1 MANKFSRNTMKITQ
15 IYNGFKDEELVVD
28 KTYQRKKV
36 WGDKDNIRLIE
47 TILLDLVIPE
57 IFMWDYDTDPNT
69 GKTITHIVDGQ
80 QRMASWL
87 CFMGVGTKVAFC
99 FRGMEGRQ
107 L

>member
-1 MANKFSRNTMKITQ
+1 MKITQ

-57 IFMWDYDTDPNT
+57 IFMWVRYGSNHGEDDYTYS
-69 GKTITHIVDGQ
+69 GW
-80 QRMASWL
+80 A
-87 CFMGVGTKVAFC
+87 TKD
-99 FRGMEGRQ
+99 
-107 L
+107 

>member
-47 TILLDLVIPE
+47 TIL
-57 IFMWDYDTDPNT
+57 
-69 GKTITHIVDGQ
+69 
-80 QRMASWL
+80 
-87 CFMGVGTKVAFC
+87 
-99 FRGMEGRQ
+99 
-107 L
+107 

>member
-28 KTYQRKKV
+28 RTYQRKKV

-69 GKTITHIVDGQ
+69 GKTITSPTCTASAEVLLA
-80 QRMASWL
+80 RM
-87 CFMGVGTKVAFC
+87 
-99 FRGMEGRQ
+99 
-107 L
+107 